1 MTRTTGW
8 ALGLTGAVLLC
19 GLLALPIF
27 AAGPHASGIHGEH
40 FYGDG
45 ETVDLSELADGET
58 RFFDAGERQLIATRY
73 GDVVEMTLEDPEDGD
88 QVIECTIG
96 RDRCLVFLPEDGGDA
111 RLLIATHRGTGIGD
125 AAFGMFHGDADL
137 HIVHESLHEGDNTF
151 LVELQS
157 VGEGEDFAWVEDEQN
172 NVPFGIQ
179 VHRIDETVLRC
190 PEGDTTMTIGP
201 DEDASGPYYCPKHD
215 IELEKAT
222 DRVMVKEIRVQKPHE
237 DR

>member
-8 ALGLTGAVLLC
+8 ALGLTGALLLC

-58 RFFDAGERQLIATRY
+58 RFFDAGDRQLIATRY

-111 RLLIATHRGTGIGD
+111 RLLIATRRGTGVGD
-125 AAFGMFHGDADL
+125 AAFGLFQADAD
-137 HIVHESLHEGDNTF
+137 VHGIHEGHEEI
-151 LVELQS
+151 LVELQRL
-157 VGEGEDFAWVEDEQN
+157 GEDDDLVWVDDDEGSL
-172 NVPFGIQ
+172 PFGIQ